1 MDPVVA
7 ARRRIGECFDLLGRS
22 ARHGWIVE
30 SSPRPPPRHELGCV
44 RDTKS
49 VKIRGKFCV
58 PDYNLCQSKTLRLT
72 HINLAGFKS
81 FVDPTHIPVPGQ
93 LVGIVGPNGCGKS
106 NVIDAVRW
114 VLGETSARHLR
125 GATMQDVLFNG
136 SGDRKPVNR
145 ASVELLFDNSLGKA
159 AGQWSAYGEISVKRV
174 LEREG
179 DSSYYINNIPV
190 RRRDIADIFLG
201 TGLGARAYAIIEQG
215 MISRVIEAKPEELRV
230 FLEEAAGVSR
240 YRERRKETEA
250 RLRDT
255 RENLLRVDD
264 IRQELVKQLEHL
276 QEQAE
281 VARRYHELQS
291 ELAISQNLLWFTRKK
306 EAVSARARHAR
317 EIERA
322 GIELEAE
329 TARLR
334 EAEKRLEELR
344 SDHYK
349 AGDALHACQ
358 GALYEANAEVARLE
372 QQISHVRDNRARI
385 EHHISTLRAQHDDHQ
400 SQLLAAQRSLDE
412 SREARVQADA
422 RVQSGEAVSEEQAQK
437 LPLAESAHRE
447 SYERREAAQ
456 HSLAQAQQRLQVE
469 QTKSGHAVRMLE
481 QFAQRQLRLSTERD
495 ALPAADTEKLA
506 QLNELLR
513 RREDDLVAQ
522 RSQLQERESGIP
534 ALEQRVRECEA
545 ELDAAAQQLA
555 ASEART
561 QALAQ
566 LQARLANGA
575 EMEGWLASRNLDK
588 APRFWQGIEIA
599 AGWED
604 ALEAVLLERLNGI
617 ALDDMNSVAGWLTD
631 APPGKLT
638 VIDRENGA
646 VPVHA
651 EMAGLES
658 LQRHVTCRDPRLEAV
673 VAEWLHGVYTVPDTA
688 TGMALRGQLAPGS
701 MLVSADGY
709 RFTRHSVT
717 FHAPDSELHGVLS
730 REREIEKLNAEAE
743 SQRAVVAQRE
753 VAAGEAH
760 AAVEHCRSECAALR
774 EAVSHAQNEFHAA
787 QVETVRATE
796 QVQRTT
802 ERGGQIA
809 AELTEVMALMAAET
823 LNRESAD
830 GALAQLEAQRGELQM
845 QVEQSAHDYRDAEAA
860 LNAQRQALERAR
872 QAHQESVF
880 AQKTIVNKINE
891 IDQSIQRLSSAIAG
905 FDSSITEST
914 HDLDNYDEGPWQAQ
928 LQAMLETRVT
938 REQALALARDALESM
953 ETNLRGVDQERLAAE
968 EKLGPLRERIAEV
981 RLKEQEARLTEEQ
994 YAQQL
999 LEAQANEEE
1008 LAALLEKGT
1017 RSNALQTE
1025 INRINDDIR
1034 ALGAVNLAAL
1044 EELKAAEERRD
1055 YLDAQSRDLNEA
1067 MSTLEDAIRRI
1078 DRETR
1083 DKLQTTF
1090 DEVNRHFGEMFP
1102 ALFGGGQAKLT
1113 LTGEEI
1119 LDCGV
1124 HVMAQPPGKKNAT
1137 IHLLSGGE
1145 KALTAISLVFALFRL
1160 NPAPF
1165 CLLDEVDA
1173 PLDDSNTERFCNLVK
1188 KMSDN
1193 SQFLFISHNKITME
1207 MANQLLGI
1215 TMQEAGVSRVVAVDI
1230 EEAMK
1235 LSEAA

>member
-1 MDPVVA
+1 M
-7 ARRRIGECFDLLGRS
+7 
-22 ARHGWIVE
+22 
-30 SSPRPPPRHELGCV
+30 
-44 RDTKS
+44 
-49 VKIRGKFCV
+49 
-58 PDYNLCQSKTLRLT
+58 RLT

-159 AGQWSAYGEISVKRV
+159 AGQWSSYGEISVKRV

-179 DSSYYINNIPV
+179 DSSYFINNIPV

-281 VARRYHELQS
+281 VARKYHELQA
-291 ELAISQNLLWFTRKK
+291 ELTTSQNLLWFTRKK
-306 EAVSARARHAR
+306 EAVAARARHAR
-317 EIERA
+317 ELERA
-322 GIELEAE
+322 GVELEAE

-344 SDHYK
+344 SEHYK

-372 QQISHVRDNRARI
+372 QQISHVRENRARI
-385 EHHISTLRAQHDDHQ
+385 EHHIATLRAQHDEHQ
-400 SQLLAAQRSLDE
+400 SQLQDGQRTLDE
-412 SREARVQADA
+412 SRAAQAAADGQVRAGEQEVEA
-422 RVQSGEAVSEEQAQK
+422 QAQK
-437 LPLAESAHRE
+437 LPLAQAAHRA
-447 SYERREAAQ
+447 SDERRAAAQ

-469 QTKSGHAVRMLE
+469 QTKQGHAARMLD
-481 QFAQRQLRLSTERD
+481 QFAQRQLRLTAERD
-495 ALPAADTEKLA
+495 ALPPADTTRLA
-506 QLNELLR
+506 QLNEQ
-513 RREDDLVAQ
+513 VAQ
-522 RSQLQERESGIP
+522 REQQLAAQRAQLQAHEAGVP
-534 ALEQRVRECEA
+534 ALEQRARECEA
-545 ELDAAAQQLA
+545 ELDDGAAQLSA
-555 ASEART
+555 IEARR
-561 QALAQ
+561 QALSQ
-566 LQARLANGA
+566 LQARLAKGA
-575 EMEGWLASRNLDK
+575 QMEGWLASRNLDK
-588 APRFWQGIEIA
+588 APRFWQGIAIA
-599 AGWED
+599 PGWED
-604 ALEAVLLERLNGI
+604 ALEAVLLERLNGL
-617 ALDDMNSVAGWLTD
+617 ALDDMESVAGWLTQ

-638 VIDRENGA
+638 VIDREFGA
-646 VPVHA
+646 
-651 EMAGLES
+651 AGVRTEIPGLTS
-658 LQRHVTCRDPRLEAV
+658 LQQYVTCRDTRLEAV

-688 TGMALRGQLAPGS
+688 AGMALRGQLAPGS
-701 MLVSADGY
+701 LLVSANGY
-709 RFTRHSVT
+709 VFTRHSVT

-730 REREIEKLNAEAE
+730 REREIEKLQAD
-743 SQRAVVAQRE
+743 AQNQSLELARLKS
-753 VAAGEAH
+753 AAGEAQS
-760 AAVEHCRSECAALR
+760 AVERCRAECAAMR
-774 EAVSHAQNEFHAA
+774 DAVNHAQNDFHAA
-787 QVETVRATE
+787 QVEAVRATE

-802 ERGGQIA
+802 QRGEQIA
-809 AELTEVMALMAAET
+809 AELAEVLAQVSAET
-823 LNRESAD
+823 LNRNAAESA
-830 GALAQLEAQRGELQM
+830 LADLDAQRTALTA
-845 QVEQSAHDYRDAEAA
+845 QVDLSAEEFRAAESA
-860 LNAQRQALERAR
+860 LNEQRQALERAR
-872 QAHQESVF
+872 QTHQEAVF
-880 AQKTIVNKINE
+880 AQKTIINKINE
-891 IDQSIQRLSSAIAG
+891 IENSIQRLGSALAALESNVAESENDLAG
-905 FDSSITEST
+905 
-914 HDLDNYDEGPWQAQ
+914 YDETPWQSQ
-928 LQAMLETRVT
+928 LQGMLETRVT
-938 REQALALARDALESM
+938 REQALAQARDALESM
-953 ETNLRGVDQERLAAE
+953 ETQLRGVDQERLGAE
-968 EKLGPLRERIAEV
+968 EKLGPLRERMAEV

-994 YAQQL
+994 YALQL
-999 LEAQANEEE
+999 QEAAANEEE

-1044 EELKAAEERRD
+1044 EELKAASERRD
-1055 YLDAQSRDLNEA
+1055 YLDAQSRDLTEA

-1124 HVMAQPPGKKNAT
+1124 HVLAQPPGKKNAT

-1145 KALTAISLVFALFRL
+1145 KALTAISLVFALFQL

-1173 PLDDSNTERFCNLVK
+1173 PLDDSNTERFCGLVK
-1188 KMSDN
+1188 KMSGQ

>member
-1 MDPVVA
+1 V
-7 ARRRIGECFDLLGRS
+7 
-22 ARHGWIVE
+22 
-30 SSPRPPPRHELGCV
+30 
-44 RDTKS
+44 
-49 VKIRGKFCV
+49 
-58 PDYNLCQSKTLRLT
+58 RLT

-81 FVDPTHIPVPGQ
+81 FVEPTQIPVPGQ

-136 SGDRKPVNR
+136 SGERKPVNR

-159 AGQWSAYGEISVKRV
+159 AGQWSAYGEISVKRM
-174 LEREG
+174 LERDG

-230 FLEEAAGVSR
+230 FLEEAAGVSK

-250 RLRDT
+250 RLKDT

-281 VARRYHELQS
+281 VARQYHELQA
-291 ELAISQNLLWFTRKK
+291 ELATSQNLLWFTRKK
-306 EAVSARARHAR
+306 EAVSARARHVKD
-317 EIERA
+317 IERS

-329 TARLR
+329 TAKLR

-344 SDHYK
+344 SEHYK

-385 EHHISTLRAQHDDHQ
+385 EHHIATLRTQHDDHQ
-400 SQLLAAQRSLDE
+400 SQLVDARRGLDE
-412 SREARVQADA
+412 AREAHGQADQRA
-422 RVQSGEAVSEEQAQK
+422 ANCSAEVDAQAQK
-437 LPLAESAHRE
+437 LPLAERAHRD
-447 SYERREAAQ
+447 SFDQREHAQ
-456 HSLAQAQQRLQVE
+456 RNLAQTQQRLQVE
-469 QTKSGHAVRMLE
+469 RTKTEHAVRLLE
-481 QFAQRQLRLSTERD
+481 QFAQRQLRLNVERA
-495 ALPAADTEKLA
+495 ALPAADTGKLE
-506 QLNELLR
+506 QLNERVAQCERALNAR
-513 RREDDLVAQ
+513 RAELQARED
-522 RSQLQERESGIP
+522 EIP
-534 ALEQRVRECEA
+534 ALEQTVRERDA
-545 ELDAAAQQLA
+545 ELEAAAQQLA
-555 ASEART
+555 SVEARIE
-561 QALAQ
+561 ALSQ
-566 LQARLANGA
+566 LQAKLAKGA
-575 EMEGWLASRNLDK
+575 EMEGWLASRGLDK
-588 APRFWQGIEIA
+588 AARFWRGIEIA

-604 ALEAVLLERLNGI
+604 ALEAVLRERLNGI
-617 ALDDMNSVAGWLTD
+617 VLDDMNGIAGWLTQS
-631 APPGKLT
+631 PPGKLT
-638 VIDRENGA
+638 VIDRRGGA
-646 VPVHA
+646 SVSHA
-651 EMAGLES
+651 DLQGLAS
-658 LQRHVTCRDPRLEAV
+658 LQHQVKCRDASLEAV
-673 VAEWLHGVYTVPDTA
+673 VAEWLHGVFTVPDTA
-688 TGMALRGQLAPGS
+688 TGMARRGELPPGA

-709 RFTRHSVT
+709 LFTRHSVT

-730 REREIEKLNAEAE
+730 RQREIEKLQADVQQQSE
-743 SQRAVVAQRE
+743 SVTRIKRIAVDAQ
-753 VAAGEAH
+753 
-760 AAVEHCRSECAALR
+760 AAVDHCRSACGESR
-774 EAVSHAQNEFHAA
+774 ERVTLAQNEFHAA
-787 QVETVRATE
+787 QVEAVRASDEARRAT
-796 QVQRTT
+796 QRG
-802 ERGGQIA
+802 EQIA
-809 AELTEVMALMAAET
+809 AELTEVV
-823 LNRESAD
+823 
-830 GALAQLEAQRGELQM
+830 ALAATETANRAAADAALIQFESEQVSLNT
-845 QVEQSAHDYRDAEAA
+845 QVEQSAQAYRAAETA
-860 LNAQRQALERAR
+860 LNGQRLALEQAR
-872 QAHQESVF
+872 QAQQEALF
-880 AQKTIVNKINE
+880 AQKTIVSKINE
-891 IDQSIQRLSSAIAG
+891 IEASIQRVTA
-905 FDSSITEST
+905 SITALEST
-914 HDLDNYDEGPWQAQ
+914 VAEAEQDLSNYDEAPWQTQ
-928 LQAMLETRVT
+928 LQGMLETRVA
-938 REQALALARDALESM
+938 REQALALARDALEGM
-953 ETNLRGVDQERLAAE
+953 EAHLRGVDQERLAAE

-999 LEAQANEEE
+999 HDAGANEEE

-1017 RSNALQTE
+1017 RSGAMQNE
-1025 INRINDDIR
+1025 INRLNDAIR

-1044 EELKAAEERRD
+1044 EELKAASERRD
-1055 YLDAQSRDLNEA
+1055 YLDAQSRDLTQA
-1067 MSTLEDAIRRI
+1067 MTTLEDAIKRI

-1083 DKLQTTF
+1083 ERLQATF

-1145 KALTAISLVFALFRL
+1145 KALTAISLVFALFKL

-1173 PLDDSNTERFCNLVK
+1173 PLDDTNTERFCDLVK
-1188 KMSDN
+1188 KMSDA